1 MTAGA
6 AAGHRAMP
14 PSMIAVIS
22 CISTYGI
29 MLGLSW
35 PLISLILEARGINN
49 TIIGANAAMVSLG
62 TVLVSPLVPGWLSRF
77 GARRFAIGCILAE
90 ALLFLA
96 LPAFDNLFAWFVIRF
111 LMGASGTALFIASE
125 TWINALADDANR
137 GRWLGLYNAV
147 ISATIAVGPLLL
159 IATGTHGWLPFV
171 AGAIFILLAGVP
183 LAWAREVP
191 QFEERGA
198 PVGLL
203 SIVRGAPAMSLS
215 MLLVSI
221 IYMAGSALLP
231 VYGVRLGL
239 SQDAAALLVATMMAG
254 SVLAQWPAG
263 WACDRF
269 MARRAVLIVCST
281 AGALF
286 GMAIPLAIDNW
297 TIWPVVF
304 CWGGFSLSVYTV
316 TMTLAGDRFKGTQL
330 AQAMAVFGILWGMG
344 ALLGPAVGG
353 AIMDLAGPH
362 GLPVGLS
369 AAAVAF
375 ALFAAY
381 RGIRRTG

>member
-1 MTAGA
+1 M
-6 AAGHRAMP
+6 
-14 PSMIAVIS
+14 
-22 CISTYGI
+22 
-29 MLGLSW
+29 
-35 PLISLILEARGINN
+35 
-49 TIIGANAAMVSLG
+49 
-62 TVLVSPLVPGWLSRF
+62 
-77 GARRFAIGCILAE
+77 
-90 ALLFLA
+90 LFLA
-96 LPAFDNLFAWFVIRF
+96 LPAFDNLVAWFIIRF

-125 TWINALADDANR
+125 AWINALADDANR

-159 IATGTHGWLPFV
+159 IATGTQGWLPFV
-171 AGAIFILLAGVP
+171 AGAVFILLAGIP
-183 LAWAREVP
+183 LIWAKELP
-191 QFEERGA
+191 HFEERGA

-203 SIVRGAPAMSLS
+203 SIVREAPAMSLS

-221 IYMAGSALLP
+221 VYMAGSALLP
-231 VYGVRLGL
+231 VYGARLGL
-239 SQDAAALLVATMMAG
+239 SQNGAALLVTMMLAG
-254 SVLAQWPAG
+254 SVLAQWPVG

-269 MARRAVLIVCST
+269 MARRAVLIVCSV

-286 GMAIPLAIDNW
+286 GLAIPFTIDNW
-297 TIWPVVF
+297 TLWPVVF
-304 CWGGFSLSVYTV
+304 CWGGFSLGVYTV
-316 TMTLAGDRFKGTQL
+316 TMTLAGDRFKGTRL

-369 AAAVAF
+369 AAAIAF

-381 RGIRRTG
+381 RGIGRAA